1 MFKTISILVVLAV
14 GIFILAYFYKPSKLE
29 LKDNE
34 IVLQVGMKECTYPY
48 SVMNED
54 VKKFSNLEVTQ
65 YTLNSGDEILIY
77 EKAEV
82 EGLYEFNSNPKE
94 IITKLFDAKLVKTIF
109 TKKGLGAFVLTLS
122 NGDKVNLF
130 VLQTDAKEIKLLYGM
145 SDKVFSENIEKLT
158 GKKVELKNDSVS
170 PAKPITLWSDKV
182 NNIDGIIVS
191 TDH

>member
-1 MFKTISILVVLAV
+1 MFKAISILVVLAM
-14 GIFILAYFYKPSKLE
+14 GIFILAYFYKPSELK

-34 IVLQVGMKECTYPY
+34 ILLQVGMQEYSYPY
-48 SVMNED
+48 SLMNKD
-54 VKKFSNLEVTQ
+54 TKNFSNLEVTQ

-94 IITKLFDAKLVKTIF
+94 IITKLFDAKLVKTVF
-109 TKKGLGAFVLTLS
+109 EKNGLGAFVLTLS
-122 NGDKVNLF
+122 NGDKMNLF
-130 VLQTDAKEIKLLYGM
+130 VLQTDSKEMKLFYGM
-145 SDKVFSENIEKLT
+145 SDKLFSENIEKLT
-158 GKKVELKNDSVS
+158 GKKVELKNDGIS